1 MRLPQT
7 RAFCAINFNMN
18 FATPAAI
25 FVSSFV
31 IGLSGALMP
40 GPLLA
45 VAVRDSARSGIT
57 AAPLLVLGHGILEA
71 ALVALILLGLAE
83 WLKGEAAMA
92 VISLL
97 GGAALL
103 WMAVGMA
110 RDARTLRAP
119 AADAAVGNGIER
131 GDEAVAGP
139 GESTDG
145 RVPRR
150 VHGGTSVAEARM
162 AEATRPRMA
171 GSGLRS
177 VLDGIVVSVS
187 NPYWSFWWATVGL
200 AYVVL
205 ARSLGAAGIAAFFAG
220 HILSDFAWYMA
231 VGFAVCMGRGRL
243 SDRFYRGVVGC
254 CAACLVLFALWFAY
268 RGLTT
273 LVRLS

>member
-1 MRLPQT
+1 
-7 RAFCAINFNMN
+7 MN

-25 FVSSFV
+25 FVSSFI

-45 VAVRDSARSGIT
+45 VAVRDSARRGVS
-57 AAPLLVLGHGILEA
+57 AAPLLVLGHGILEG

-83 WLKGEAAMA
+83 WLKGA
-92 VISLL
+92 VATALISVA
-97 GGAALL
+97 GGAMLL

-110 RDARTLRAP
+110 RDVRTLSAPRAEAAAGDGGERGPADKGNPART
-119 AADAAVGNGIER
+119 
-131 GDEAVAGP
+131 
-139 GESTDG
+139 
-145 RVPRR
+145 
-150 VHGGTSVAEARM
+150 
-162 AEATRPRMA
+162 
-171 GSGLRS
+171 

-187 NPYWSFWWATVGL
+187 NPYWSFWWATIGL
-200 AYVVL
+200 AYLVV

-254 CAACLVLFALWFAY
+254 CAGCLVFFALWFGY
-268 RGLTT
+268 RGVTT
-273 LVRLS
+273 LVRLP

>member
-1 MRLPQT
+1 
-7 RAFCAINFNMN
+7 MN
-18 FATPAAI
+18 SASPAAI
-25 FVSSFV
+25 FVSSFI

-45 VAVRDSARSGIT
+45 VAVRDSARRGIT

-110 RDARTLRAP
+110 REARTLKAP
-119 AADAAVGNGIER
+119 G
-131 GDEAVAGP
+131 AGQ
-139 GESTDG
+139 DG
-145 RVPRR
+145 QVPR
-150 VHGGTSVAEARM
+150 E
-162 AEATRPRMA
+162 PRMA
-171 GSGLRS
+171 GAAAEGDVGSGIDRAGADTSGPARS

-200 AYVVL
+200 AYVVV

-254 CAACLVLFALWFAY
+254 CAACLVFFALWFGY
-268 RGLTT
+268 RGLTA

>member
-1 MRLPQT
+1 
-7 RAFCAINFNMN
+7 MN

-45 VAVRDSARSGIT
+45 VAVRDSARRGIT

-110 RDARTLRAP
+110 REARTLRAP
-119 AADAAVGNGIER
+119 SAE
-131 GDEAVAGP
+131 GDV
-139 GESTDG
+139 
-145 RVPRR
+145 
-150 VHGGTSVAEARM
+150 
-162 AEATRPRMA
+162 
-171 GSGLRS
+171 GSGMDRAGAETSGPARS

-243 SDRFYRGVVGC
+243 TDRFYRGVVGC
-254 CAACLVLFALWFAY
+254 CAACLVLFALWFGY
-268 RGLTT
+268 RGLAT

>member
-1 MRLPQT
+1 
-7 RAFCAINFNMN
+7 MN
-18 FATPAAI
+18 FATPAGI
-25 FVSSFV
+25 FVSSFI

-45 VAVRDSARSGIT
+45 VAVRDSARRGFM

-83 WLKGEAAMA
+83 WLKGEVATA
-92 VISLL
+92 VISLA
-97 GGAALL
+97 GGAVLL

-110 RDARTLRAP
+110 RELRTLKAP
-119 AADAAVGNGIER
+119 GAEAAVGNGIDGAR
-131 GDEAVAGP
+131 AEAAGP
-139 GESTDG
+139 G
-145 RVPRR
+145 
-150 VHGGTSVAEARM
+150 
-162 AEATRPRMA
+162 
-171 GSGLRS
+171 RS

-187 NPYWSFWWATVGL
+187 NPYWSFWWATIGL
-200 AYVVL
+200 AYLVV
-205 ARSLGAAGIAAFFAG
+205 ARSLGPAGIAAFFAG

-254 CAACLVLFALWFAY
+254 CAACLVFFALWFGY

-273 LVRLS
+273 LVRPH